1 MTEERKDTP
10 PHEGVEDHPHAAET
24 TSTDVDTEHEEQVAL
39 DAPEHQQETP
49 VEPNDTPTSEE
60 KPHRSWALPV
70 AALAL
75 IVAVLGTG
83 WAVWRS
89 SGEQD
94 RLSEMQAR
102 LDTLS
107 QQRQGIIDEAK
118 HASENALSPLHQQM
132 TQMEQG
138 LKDVQ
143 ERVKQMASV
152 RPPDG
157 RYVEIEYE
165 LRLAQQ
171 RLALEGD
178 TKGAMVLLGEADQR
192 LGQLDDPAFL
202 PVRQAVTEARTALD
216 NVHAPD
222 VDGLYIQLSA
232 EIRSLDQLP
241 LAQSAEPVAVHAD
254 SATPYSGSWRDQF
267 GRVFEQFKDLI
278 IIKRHDRGLE
288 ALVTPGQESTL
299 RQNLRL
305 LLSQAQSG
313 LLRQSPEIYTQS
325 LKEAHTLI
333 GRYFLTDN
341 DAVKATLARLDTLS
355 QQQVRPALPDIS
367 NTLEQWHQAL
377 ARHHAQ
383 GE

>member
-1 MTEERKDTP
+1 MTEERKEPHTHESVEEQSHIAEPTSSDTEVE
-10 PHEGVEDHPHAAET
+10 HEVHEAAEQEVPPEPR
-24 TSTDVDTEHEEQVAL
+24 VDTVPEQR
-39 DAPEHQQETP
+39 P
-49 VEPNDTPTSEE
+49 
-60 KPHRSWALPV
+60 RSWALPISA
-70 AALAL
+70 AALIIA
-75 IVAVLGTG
+75 ILGTG
-83 WAVWRS
+83 WAVLRP
-89 SGEQD
+89 SGDQQ
-94 RLSEMQAR
+94 RLAEMQAR

-107 QQRQGIIDEAK
+107 QQRQGILDEASQ
-118 HASENALSPLHQQM
+118 ASDKALSPLSQQLN
-132 TQMEQG
+132 QMAQG

-143 ERVKQMASV
+143 ARVQQMASV

-192 LGQLDDPAFL
+192 LNQLDDASFL

-232 EIRSLDQLP
+232 EIQSLDQLP
-241 LAQSAEPVAVHAD
+241 LAQSAEPVTVHAD
-254 SATPYSGSWRDQF
+254 NATPYSGGWRDQLS
-267 GRVFEQFKDLI
+267 RVFEQFKDLI

-313 LLRQSPEIYTQS
+313 LLRQSSEIYAQS

-333 GRYFLTDN
+333 ERYFLTDN
-341 DAVKATLARLDTLS
+341 DTVKATLARLDTLS

-377 ARHHAQ
+377 TRHQAQ